1 MKIPKKLK
9 IGGKIYTVEITDK
22 LYLGSANC
30 SAEIMYN
37 DLVIRICPQ
46 ADGKMQSDLMHE
58 MVHAIYDNLGY
69 KEQDEKR
76 VEEMAQALYAV
87 IVDNPEMF
95 EEQKDVTDNDVGRKP
110 SCRVC
115 ERITDA
121 NKDIFWTFARTHQ
134 PEDKEEFVPVPARY
148 CPACGREIGKETVRK
163 MNTV

>member
-22 LYLGSANC
+22 LYLGFANC

-46 ADGKMQSDLMHE
+46 ADGKMKSDLMHE

-95 EEQKDVTDNDVGRKP
+95 EEQKDVTDNDVGHKQH
-110 SCRVC
+110 CRVC
-115 ERITDA
+115 KKREDENTS
-121 NKDIFWTFARTHQ
+121 IFWKFATTHQ
-134 PEDKEEFVPVPARY
+134 MKKR
-148 CPACGREIGKETVRK
+148 RK
-163 MNTV
+163 